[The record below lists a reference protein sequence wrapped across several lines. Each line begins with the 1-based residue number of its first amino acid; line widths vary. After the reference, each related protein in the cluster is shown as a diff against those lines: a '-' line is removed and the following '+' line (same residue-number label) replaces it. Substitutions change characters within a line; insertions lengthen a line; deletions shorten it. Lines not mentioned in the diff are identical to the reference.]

1 MISSINPANNRIIA
15 SYEEM
20 SPSQIASILQES
32 HKEFLNWKDVSLSD
46 RAVKMLK
53 AASVLR
59 QKKNE
64 FAAIITLEMGKPLVQ
79 AKAEVEKCALVCK
92 YFAENAER
100 FLADIPVK
108 TDYSKSYVTFNPL
121 GVIFAIMP
129 WNFPFWQ
136 VFRFAAPTLMT
147 GNAAV
152 LKHSSNVTGCALAIE
167 QVFAEAGFPKSL
179 FRTLIVSSKKVGN
192 IISNDFIKAVS
203 LTGSVPAGKAVAA
216 AAGKV
221 LKKSVLE
228 LGGSDPYIILNDADL
243 EKTVENCVTAR
254 LLNGGQSCIAAKR
267 FIIEE
272 EIYEQFENL
281 FVEMMSAQKM
291 GDPFNENNKIGPQAR
306 VDLRDEL
313 HGQVVKSIEKG
324 AKLLLGGEIPAG
336 AGAYYPPTVLSNVK
350 PGMPAYDE
358 ELFGPVAALIRVKDV
373 EEAVKIANDSPF
385 GLGGAVFTA
394 DVKKGEDI
402 ARNKIFTGTCCV
414 NDFVKSD
421 PRLPFGGI
429 NESGYGRELSEF
441 GIKEFVNIKTIVVK

>member
-32 HKEFLNWKDVSLSD
+32 HKEFLNWKNVSLSD

-136 VFRFAAPTLMT
+136 VFRFAAPTLMA

-216 AAGKV
+216 AAGKA

-313 HGQVVKSIEKG
+313 HEQVVKSIEKG

-441 GIKEFVNIKTIVVK
+441 GIKEFVNIKTVVVK